1 MYPGLIYLKTMKAQ
15 TARLAITIVLCTW
28 TTSLGQSQLS
38 TPPDPSA
45 ITVARLHYGGGG
57 DWYWGN
63 SALPNLLAFI
73 DRETPLSVRPG
84 APPAVALISPELW
97 NYPIL
102 FLTGHGNI
110 RFSEP
115 EVQILRNYLTA
126 GGFLIA
132 NDSYGLD
139 EAFRR
144 EIKRVFPDNPLTE
157 IPFDYGLYRCFFTF
171 SDGPP
176 KVHEH
181 ENKPARG
188 YGIFVDGRLV
198 CYYDYESDIGDG
210 WEDLE
215 VHGDSEALRRRAL
228 ELGANIVLWSLLQ

>member
-1 MYPGLIYLKTMKAQ
+1 MKTSY
-15 TARLAITIVLCTW
+15 TLLAAVLVLAVCG
-28 TTSLGQSQLS
+28 TSFGQSRLS
-38 TPPDPSA
+38 APPDPSA
-45 ITVARLHYGGGG
+45 VTVARLHYGGGG

-63 SALPNLLAFI
+63 SALPNLMAFI
-73 DRETPLSVRPG
+73 NKHTSISVRQG
-84 APPAVALISPELW
+84 TPPTVELSSPELW

-110 RFSEP
+110 RFGEQ

-144 EIKRVFPDNPLTE
+144 EMKRVFPDNPLTE
-157 IPFDYGLYRCFFTF
+157 IPFDYGLYRCLFTF

-181 ENKPARG
+181 DNRPARG

-198 CYYDYESDIGDG
+198 CYYVHESDIGDG
-210 WEDLE
+210 WEDPE
-215 VHGDSEALRRRAL
+215 VHGDSEATRRRAL
-228 ELGANIVLWSLLQ
+228 EMGANLVLWSLLQ